1 MSENSYPGLK
11 DPHHKIDSGNPRGNT
26 EQSSE
31 LASIYVYL
39 ASGESSY
46 VPAEI
51 MGITGGQYLP

>member
-1 MSENSYPGLK
+1 MSENSYPGLQE
-11 DPHHKIDSGNPRGNT
+11 PHHKIDPGNIRGDA

-39 ASGESSY
+39 TSGESSY

-51 MGITGGQYLP
+51 MGVTGGQYLP